1 MSKLRPLVA
10 GNWKMNGSLAENKII
25 IEGLLA
31 SLEKNQVL
39 EEGQVEVVIFPPAL
53 YIPQVVALTKGSKIL
68 VGGQNISKEKIG
80 AFTGEISAAMV
91 KECGAD
97 YVMLGHS
104 ERREYHGETD
114 EDIAQQMLQALA
126 HGLTPILCVGES
138 LKEREGG
145 EAHAIISKQLTT
157 VIDSVG
163 ISAFQSVVIA
173 YEPIWAIGTGKTAT
187 PEEAETI
194 HKLIRSTIAKYDD
207 KIASLIRILYGGSV
221 NAKNASALFQQENIN
236 GALVGGASL
245 KAEEF
250 VKIIIAYPTL

>member
-10 GNWKMNGSLAENKII
+10 GNWKMNGSLVENKTI
-25 IEGLLA
+25 IEGLLS
-31 SLEKNQVL
+31 SLQVSQAL
-39 EEGQVEVVIFPPAL
+39 EENQVEVVIFPPAI
-53 YIPQVVALTKGSKIL
+53 YIPQVVTLTKGSGVL
-68 VGGQNISKEKIG
+68 VGGQSISQEKEG
-80 AFTGEISAAMV
+80 AFTGDISAAMV
-91 KECGAD
+91 KESGCK

-114 EDIAQQMLQALA
+114 DEIAQQMVLALKS
-126 HGLTPILCVGES
+126 GLIPILCVGES

-145 EAHAIISKQLTT
+145 EAERVIRKQLTT
-157 VIDSVG
+157 VIERVG
-163 ISAFQSVVIA
+163 INVLQSAVVA

-187 PEEAETI
+187 PEEAEAI
-194 HKLIRSTIAKYDD
+194 HRLIRSTIAKYDD

-221 NAKNASALFQQENIN
+221 NANNASSLFQQENIN

-250 VKIIIAYPTL
+250 VKIITAYPYG